1 MAYNPPLQV
10 LQFIATRNGDATRG
24 PLVTLCSFDAKLRM
38 VSEGELVWVYGPK
51 RHDLAPVMIDDA
63 VPKGGLIVRDISG
76 IVLTDVVRLVRTST
90 DRPVLPPNVV

>member
-10 LQFIATRNGDATRG
+10 LQFIATRNGDAARG
-24 PLVTLCSFDAKLRM
+24 PLVKLCSFDATLRM
-38 VSEGELVWVYGPK
+38 VSDGELVWVYGPK

>member
-10 LQFIATRNGDATRG
+10 LQFIATRNGDAERG
-24 PLVTLCSFDAKLRM
+24 PLVKLCSFDAKLRM

-51 RHDLAPVMIDDA
+51 RHDLAPVGIDET
-63 VPKGGLIVRDISG
+63 VPKGGLVVRDISG
-76 IVLTDVVRLVRTST
+76 IVLTDIVRLVKTST

>member
-10 LQFIATRNGDATRG
+10 LEFIATRNVDAERG
-24 PLVTLCSFDAKLRM
+24 PLVKLCSFDATLRM

-51 RHDLAPVMIDDA
+51 RHDLAPVTIDET
-63 VPKGGLIVRDISG
+63 VPKGGLVVRDISG
-76 IVLTDVVRLVRTST
+76 IVLTDIVRLVKTST